1 MEKTDSIELPNNS
14 GRVDIRV
21 LSTGPDEPVH
31 YDLLSQ
37 VAQVVIDLVNEAAPQ
52 LIADPTG
59 LRGSKARS
67 RVTAKDHELPFDDFV
82 ITVQTLVQMDN
93 HSAKATAQGG
103 LDMLISDELRQRGG
117 RLQQEYGLGLVL
129 APIVGGFDEPYD
141 NDEPPGDWFDEG
153 EAGL

>member
-31 YDLLSQ
+31 YDLLGD
-37 VAQVVIDLVNEAAPQ
+37 VVQIVVDLVNQVAPQ

-67 RVTAKDHELPFDDFV
+67 RVAAKDHELPFDDFI
-82 ITVQTLVQMDN
+82 ITVQTLVQMDD

-117 RLQQEYGLGLVL
+117 RLQQEYAGKL
-129 APIVGGFDEPYD
+129 APALVVGGFDEPYD
-141 NDEPPGDWFDEG
+141 EEPPGDWYGED